1 MFTSRSIIFAL
12 LSSLAVVNACIQCPG
27 SLKVDRSVSHLSS
40 TGPFDQFTVCTYT
53 NAKLSGGDSSVACEY
68 DNVMVS
74 GYNNPAHR
82 PINVMDDGSENL
94 TTGLRSSPYS
104 TAFLRQLNPSLA
116 ELAECS
122 LRVESTVSEDRA
134 LLQREGGAS
143 NAGGSGFEPAKA
155 LVRGLAAA
163 PTACTSSST

>member
-12 LSSLAVVNACIQCPG
+12 LSSLAGVNACIQCPG
-27 SLKVDRSVSHLSS
+27 SLKVDGSVSHLSS
-40 TGPFDQFTVCTYT
+40 TNPFDQFTFCFYT
-53 NAKLSGGDSSVACEY
+53 NANLSGGDSSVACEY

-74 GYNNPAHR
+74 GYNNPANR
-82 PINVMDDGSENL
+82 PINVM
-94 TTGLRSSPYS
+94 
-104 TAFLRQLNPSLA
+104 
-116 ELAECS
+116 
-122 LRVESTVSEDRA
+122 STVSEDRA
-134 LLQREGGAS
+134 PLQREGGAS